1 MMPRTGFAELRA
13 ARRDSLWLVLCVGLF
28 STIVSV
34 LGLTGPLFMMQVYDR
49 VLSSRSVETLT
60 ALFLL
65 ATVMFLAMGLLDL
78 SRGLVMNRVA
88 ARFHA
93 RMEQRVFR
101 ASLGE
106 PPSPASGPRA
116 GLRELD
122 AIQRLLQAPVLMAM
136 FDAPWAPLF
145 LIALFVFH
153 PMLGLVATV
162 GGALLVLAAVLNQIL
177 TRNSLQA
184 SLAAGQ
190 RAQRTADLFA
200 DESEVMGALGM
211 ERAAMARWR
220 RDRDIAADETARWGD
235 RAASL
240 TVFSR
245 TFRIYLQSVLLA
257 TGAWLVLRHQITPG
271 AMIASSIMMGRALAP
286 IEQLVAGWP
295 LVQPAIDGWRRVGE
309 LLSRH
314 PTTAPRTALPRP
326 AAELEVT
333 NLGLIPPGGSVPTL
347 RNVSFS
353 LKPGQALGVVGASGA
368 GKSSLA
374 RVLIGAW
381 TPTSGTIRLGGATL
395 DHYDPDQ
402 LGRML
407 GYLPQRVTLF
417 DGSIAENIGRLA
429 PDADPKAVV
438 DAAKAARAHQMILSL
453 PQGYDTPITQAGPQL
468 SGGQIQRIGL
478 ARALFGAPLL
488 FVLDEPNASLDAD
501 GSEALNAAIRDVKQR
516 GGAVVIMAHRPAAIA
531 ECDFLLV
538 LDSGAMRAFGP
549 RDQVMRASLTT
560 ATPPETN
567 LGTVR

>member
-1 MMPRTGFAELRA
+1 M
-13 ARRDSLWLVLCVGLF
+13 CVGLF

-65 ATVMFLAMGLLDL
+65 ATAMFLAMGLLDL

-88 ARFHA
+88 ARFHT

-101 ASLGE
+101 ASLSE
-106 PPSPASGPRA
+106 PPSPASSPRP

-145 LIALFVFH
+145 LVALFVFH

-177 TRNSLQA
+177 TRNALQA

-211 ERAAMARWR
+211 KRAAIARWR

-245 TFRIYLQSVLLA
+245 TFRIYLQSALLA

-271 AMIASSIMMGRALAP
+271 AMIASSIVMGRALAP

-295 LVQPAIDGWRRVGE
+295 LVQPAIDGWGRIGD

-326 AAELEVT
+326 AADLEVT
-333 NLGLIPPGGSVPTL
+333 NLGLIPPGGTVPTL

-374 RVLIGAW
+374 RALIGAW

-402 LGRML
+402 LGGML

-453 PQGYDTPITQAGPQL
+453 PEGYDTRVTQTGPQL

-538 LDSGAMRAFGP
+538 LDSGVMRAFGP